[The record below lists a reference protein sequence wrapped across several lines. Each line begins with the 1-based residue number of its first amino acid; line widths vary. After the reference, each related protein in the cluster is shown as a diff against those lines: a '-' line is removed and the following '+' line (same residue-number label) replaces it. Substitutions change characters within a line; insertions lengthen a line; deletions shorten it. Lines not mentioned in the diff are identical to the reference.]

1 MRKTTLAA
9 LAIGFAAAVVPA
21 APASAFCVGWYY
33 ELTGD
38 CSPCDEV
45 DHAIDYATG
54 KLGLG
59 NWTECLA

>member
-9 LAIGFAAAVVPA
+9 LALGFAAAIVPTSS
-21 APASAFCVGWYY
+21 ASAVCIGWYY

-45 DHAIDYATG
+45 DYAIDYVTG

>member
-21 APASAFCVGWYY
+21 APASAVCINWYY

-45 DHAIDYATG
+45 DYAIDYVTG
-54 KLGLG
+54 KLGL
-59 NWTECLA
+59 NDWTACLA